1 MGFNIMAD
9 DYQIV
14 FNEEKI
20 LVRNIYCAGRNYVD
34 HVNELNNELPIE
46 PFFFQK
52 SIPSLNI
59 HNEVLIKDNV
69 EIHHELEIVLL
80 IGKNGIS
87 KSAHHAN
94 SFIAGY
100 TLGIDLTDR
109 VYQESLKNKRLPWLL
124 SKSFIGS
131 AIVSKFEKSEITED
145 FWLKI
150 NGDEKQRGN
159 KDLMIFKLQD
169 LVYFLSNKIPLMKG
183 DLIFTGTPHGV
194 GPVNIGA
201 EEMVT
206 INELVDIAAKVAGK
220 KVEKVHIKG
229 PLGVRG
235 RNSDNTL
242 IREKLGWDYSI
253 TLEEGIK
260 KTYEWI
266 KWQQCKKI
274 YS

>member
-1 MGFNIMAD
+1 MAD

-14 FNEEKI
+14 FNKEKI
-20 LVRNIYCAGRNYVD
+20 VVRNIYCAGRNYVD

-80 IGKNGIS
+80 IGKNGIA

-159 KDLMIFKLQD
+159 KDLMIFKMQD

-194 GPVNIGA
+194 GPVNIGD
-201 EEMVT
+201 T
-206 INELVDIAAKVAGK
+206 IEIGYG
-220 KVEKVHIKG
+220 EKNLK
-229 PLGVRG
+229 
-235 RNSDNTL
+235 TL
-242 IREKLGWDYSI
+242 IV
-253 TLEEGIK
+253 K
-260 KTYEWI
+260 KTTN
-266 KWQQCKKI
+266 
-274 YS
+274 

>member
-1 MGFNIMAD
+1 MAD

-80 IGKNGIS
+80 IGKNGIA

-150 NGDEKQRGN
+150 NGDEKHRGN
-159 KDLMIFKLQD
+159 KDLMIFKMQD

-194 GPVNIGA
+194 GTVNIGD
-201 EEMVT
+201 T
-206 INELVDIAAKVAGK
+206 IEIGYG
-220 KVEKVHIKG
+220 EKNLK
-229 PLGVRG
+229 
-235 RNSDNTL
+235 TL
-242 IREKLGWDYSI
+242 IV
-253 TLEEGIK
+253 K
-260 KTYEWI
+260 KTTN
-266 KWQQCKKI
+266 
-274 YS
+274 

>member
-1 MGFNIMAD
+1 MAD

-59 HNEVLIKDNV
+59 YHEVLIKDNV

-80 IGKNGIS
+80 IGKNGIA

-150 NGDEKQRGN
+150 NGDEKQRVN
-159 KDLMIFKLQD
+159 KDLMIFKTQD

-194 GPVNIGA
+194 
-201 EEMVT
+201 
-206 INELVDIAAKVAGK
+206 
-220 KVEKVHIKG
+220 
-229 PLGVRG
+229 
-235 RNSDNTL
+235 
-242 IREKLGWDYSI
+242 
-253 TLEEGIK
+253 
-260 KTYEWI
+260 
-266 KWQQCKKI
+266 
-274 YS
+274 